1 MGVAVKTLSLKI
13 PEQLERRIAHEV
25 ARRHIPKS
33 VLVREALEK
42 HLAGASPAGKTPS
55 FLDLA
60 GDLIG
65 RYRGSGDVS
74 TNPKYLDDFGK

>member
-1 MGVAVKTLSLKI
+1 MGFAVKTLSLKI

-65 RYRGSGDVS
+65 RYRGAGDVS
-74 TNPKYLDDFGK
+74 TNPKYLDDYGK